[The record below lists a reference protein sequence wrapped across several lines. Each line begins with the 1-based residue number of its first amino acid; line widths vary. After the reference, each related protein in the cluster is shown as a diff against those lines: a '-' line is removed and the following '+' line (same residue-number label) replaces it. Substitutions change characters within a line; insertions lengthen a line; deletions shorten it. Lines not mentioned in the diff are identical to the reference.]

1 MDQSPIQI
9 SVLPTKNATKAR
21 LYQLSLQGSIGSS
34 TNSLMITNLCPSAMP
49 VPETILDQKYTLGDP
64 ILTIEFGAWKDSLG
78 SNKCGAIT
86 YSANVDAKNLDSSW
100 IKFDHVARKFSVQT
114 TNILK
119 AGIHSIKVFATLVSS
134 GRLSMTS
141 FELTIIDPCASA

>member
-1 MDQSPIQI
+1 
-9 SVLPTKNATKAR
+9 
-21 LYQLSLQGSIGSS
+21 
-34 TNSLMITNLCPSAMP
+34 MITNLCPSAMP

-64 ILTIEFGAWKDSLG
+64 TLTIEFGAWKDSLG

-100 IKFDHVARKFSVQT
+100 IKFDLIARKFSVQT

-119 AGIHSIKVFATLVSS
+119 TGIHSIKVFATLVSS